1 MKLRLIMKMQ
11 RRQSRRGGEDLIHR
25 QIVKEEFKRGDDG
38 DSGAIDGVGT
48 CCRADVEAEKKMKSF
63 R

>member
-25 QIVKEEFKRGDDG
+25 FLKKSLKEAMEE
-38 DSGAIDGVGT
+38 I
-48 CCRADVEAEKKMKSF
+48 AE